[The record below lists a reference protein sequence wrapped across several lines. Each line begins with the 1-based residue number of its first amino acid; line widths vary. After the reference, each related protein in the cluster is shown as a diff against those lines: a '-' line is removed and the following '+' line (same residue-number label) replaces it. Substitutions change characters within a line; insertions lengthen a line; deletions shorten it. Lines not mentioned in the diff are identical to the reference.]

1 MINSLILLYKSLE
14 VIDRHEKDEIE
25 YSLFDSDEDDEFSD
39 DSDNYISDNDIE
51 SKSWSDEPHKKEVKD
66 FLLMIKIV
74 KT

>member
-1 MINSLILLYKSLE
+1 MKIIVINSLILLYKSLE

-51 SKSWSDEPHKKEVKD
+51 SKS
-66 FLLMIKIV
+66 
-74 KT
+74 